1 MFSYKP
7 LFKLLIEHNM
17 NKTQFQ
23 EAIKI
28 SSATVAKLA
37 KNEYVSMETLDSICQ
52 YFHCKIEDVI
62 EYIDI

>member
-37 KNEYVSMETLDSICQ
+37 KNEYESCHVN
-52 YFHCKIEDVI
+52 
-62 EYIDI
+62 